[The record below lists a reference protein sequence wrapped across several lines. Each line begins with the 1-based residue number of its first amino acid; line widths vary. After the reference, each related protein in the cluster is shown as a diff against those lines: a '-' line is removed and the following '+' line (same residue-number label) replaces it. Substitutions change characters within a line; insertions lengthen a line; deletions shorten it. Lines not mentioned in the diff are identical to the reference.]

1 MPEQPTPTPVAAPPE
16 EAARPDPLAAAVAEA
31 VTKLRRTAGLSER
44 AAAKRLG
51 TSQTQLR
58 RMEDPRY
65 LPSLRSLARV
75 AAAYGYRL
83 TVDFVAQD
91 APKPKPPARA
101 TPAAKP
107 PRRAPLTRSASPS
120 RGRRAAPGRAR
131 GGARARRRAA
141 APRRR
146 S

>member
-1 MPEQPTPTPVAAPPE
+1 MPDQPTPTPVAAQPE
-16 EAARPDPLAAAVAEA
+16 EAQGPDPLASAVAEA
-31 VTKLRRTAGLSER
+31 VGKLRRAAGLSER
-44 AAAKRLG
+44 AAARRLG

-83 TVDFVAQD
+83 SVEFQAQD
-91 APKPKPPARA
+91 AAPKQKPASGPAR
-101 TPAAKP
+101 P
-107 PRRAPLTRSASPS
+107 PKRRAASRSASPS
-120 RGRRAAPGRAR
+120 RDRRAAPGRGR
-131 GGARARRRAA
+131 GGGRARRRGA